1 MNLFQRLPYAPDIVF
16 RWMADDREYFQ
27 LCGFLL
33 MARLLMKGMKLDE
46 QTEDEFIDQTFT
58 ALESESLQIRK
69 AAATALRKF
78 GNRSRNDWKKISKQL
93 SILCKSE
100 KPDISTLANETK
112 NDIESGVSFTAACD
126 KNNMNYRMMKKLV
139 SFNNDEIDEYFSDKE
154 IEKK

>member
-1 MNLFQRLPYAPDIVF
+1 MHYPELAEYTVMNLFQRLPYAPDIVF

-100 KPDISTLANETK
+100 KPDISALANETK
-112 NDIESGVSFTAACD
+112 NDIEYCLQSF
-126 KNNMNYRMMKKLV
+126 
-139 SFNNDEIDEYFSDKE
+139 
-154 IEKK
+154 